1 MKIIVVGC
9 GKIGTAL
16 IESLVAED
24 HDVVAIDKSPSILE
38 EVTNIYDVMGAC
50 GNGTDWD
57 LLVEVEA
64 NTADLFIAVTD
75 SDEMNMLSCFLAK
88 KLGAKHTVARIRN
101 PEHNDGSL
109 DFLRRQLELS
119 LVINPERL
127 VARELYHML
136 RLPAAARVE
145 TFSGRGLELVEL
157 KLKPDSKLDGMRLMD
172 LRKKYPYNFLICMV
186 QREEEVFIPDGHFK
200 LKSGDKISITATPG
214 ERLKLLKSLEILQK
228 QSRDI
233 MIVGA
238 SNTAYYLTKMLIN
251 GGSAV
256 KVIDKDKAR
265 CKNFSE
271 SLPEAVVIHGDGAK
285 QELLLEEGL
294 SNMDAFVALTGM
306 VEQNILLSY
315 FAASHQV
322 PKVISKINRD
332 EFSHMAEQLGLDS
345 MVSPRKTVA
354 NILVR
359 YARAL
364 ENSMDSSV
372 ETLYKLVDGKVE
384 ALEFTVHGDAAV
396 CNIPLRD
403 LKLKSNILIGGITR
417 GRKSIIPSGN
427 DAILPEDKVLIL
439 AAGHRINN
447 LADILE

>member
-1 MKIIVVGC
+1 
-9 GKIGTAL
+9 
-16 IESLVAED
+16 
-24 HDVVAIDKSPSILE
+24 
-38 EVTNIYDVMGAC
+38 
-50 GNGTDWD
+50 
-57 LLVEVEA
+57 
-64 NTADLFIAVTD
+64 
-75 SDEMNMLSCFLAK
+75 
-88 KLGAKHTVARIRN
+88 
-101 PEHNDGSL
+101 
-109 DFLRRQLELS
+109 
-119 LVINPERL
+119 
-127 VARELYHML
+127 
-136 RLPAAARVE
+136 
-145 TFSGRGLELVEL
+145 
-157 KLKPDSKLDGMRLMD
+157 LMD

-251 GGSAV
+251 GGSSV

-427 DAILPEDKVLIL
+427 NAILPEDKVLIL